1 MTRLLARAGFALLI
15 AMILA
20 YSLLPLYWALISSLK
35 PPGDLFQAELLPGKA
50 TLENYRAVLAERS
63 FGRSILNSLGVAA
76 ATVGIGLVLACGAG
90 FALGRL
96 RMRGRGLLLG
106 ALLAASMLPQVAVLA
121 GMFEMVRAFGLYDN
135 LAALVLFYLS
145 FTLPFAIWMITTFMR
160 DLPPELEDAAA
171 LDGAGPLYILAR
183 ILLPILAPAI
193 AATGLLAMMTAW
205 NEFLFALTFTL
216 TDAKRTVPVAIALI
230 SGASAYELPWGRIMA
245 ASMIVTLP
253 LGALALVFQRR
264 IVSGLTAGAIKS

>member
-20 YSLLPLYWALISSLK
+20 YSLLPLYWALISSLR

>member
-1 MTRLLARAGFALLI
+1 MTRVLARAGFALLI
-15 AMILA
+15 ALILA
-20 YSLLPLYWALISSLK
+20 YSLLPLYWALVSSLK
-35 PPGDLFQAELLPGKA
+35 PAGDLFQADLLPRRP
-50 TLENYRAVLAERS
+50 TLENYRAVFAEQS

-76 ATVGIGLVLACGAG
+76 ATVGIGLALACAAG

-96 RMRGRGLLLG
+96 RVRGRGLLLA

-121 GMFEMVRAFGLYDN
+121 GMFEIVRAFGLYDN

-145 FTLPFAIWMITTFMR
+145 FTLPFAVWMITTFMR

-171 LDGAGPLYILAR
+171 IDGAGPVYILVR

-216 TDAKRTVPVAIALI
+216 TDEKRTVPVAIALI

-245 ASMIVTLP
+245 ASMIVTVP
-253 LGALALVFQRR
+253 LGLLALVFQRR